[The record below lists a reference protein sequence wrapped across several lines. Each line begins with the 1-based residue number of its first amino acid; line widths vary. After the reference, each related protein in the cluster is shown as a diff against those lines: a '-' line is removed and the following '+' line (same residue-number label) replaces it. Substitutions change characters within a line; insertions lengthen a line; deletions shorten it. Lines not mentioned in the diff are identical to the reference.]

1 MDAPRANERSPLWSV
16 GVNLPSLPSLT
27 KDLTVDVAVVGGGV
41 TGLTAGLLLQRA
53 GKSVAIL
60 ERYGVA
66 GGVSGRTT
74 AHLTEALDT
83 RYHTLNSDFGEGGA
97 RLAALGTRQAIDR
110 IAAFVREEKIE
121 CDHGVAPGY
130 LFSETEDDVP
140 LLEKERDAAV
150 AAGLYVEL
158 TRGAP
163 LPFKV
168 AAALRFPNQA
178 QIQPTAYLKGMA
190 RSFQQAG
197 GKIFEGTSVTT
208 IEDGES
214 CHLVTNHGTVH
225 ARSVIV
231 AAHAPLTRVALQTKV
246 AHYNTYVIAF
256 PASLPRA
263 LFWDTE
269 DPYHYIRTARIEG
282 TDYVILGGEDHKTGQ
297 ETKTEDRYESLLR
310 YARSRFGV
318 TAATHTWSSQVLEP
332 VDGLPYIGKSPGQEN
347 VYVATGYSGNGIT
360 FGTLAGIML
369 DQAVRGQD
377 HPLTALL
384 APSRFKPLASA
395 REYVTENIDYPLHF
409 VGDRL
414 KPADASSVDEVG
426 RGEGKLVRHGAEKLA
441 VYRDEDGKI
450 HALSPVCTHLGGH
463 VHWNSA
469 EKSWDCPCHGARF
482 GIDGSVLH
490 GPALTPLECKK
501 IG

>member
-1 MDAPRANERSPLWSV
+1 MDAPRAIERSPLWSE
-16 GVNLPSLPSLT
+16 GVNLPSLPPLT
-27 KDLTVDVAVVGGGV
+27 QDYAVDVAVVGGGI
-41 TGLTAGLLLQRA
+41 TGLTAALLLQRG
-53 GKSVAIL
+53 GKRVAIL
-60 ERYGVA
+60 ERYGVSR
-66 GGVSGRTT
+66 GVTGRTT

-83 RYHTLNSDFGEGGA
+83 RYHMLTRDFGEGGA

-110 IAAFVREEKIE
+110 IAAFVRDEKIE
-121 CDHGVAPGY
+121 CDYNVVPGY
-130 LFSETEDDVP
+130 LFCETEDEVAA
-140 LLEKERDAAV
+140 LEQERDAAR
-150 AAGLYVEL
+150 AAGLYVDL

-178 QIQPTAYLKGMA
+178 QMQPTAYLKGLA
-190 RSFQQAG
+190 RSFQEAG
-197 GKIFEGTSVTT
+197 GKIFEGTSVTS
-208 IEDGES
+208 IEDGEL
-214 CHLVTNHGTVH
+214 CHLVTSEGTVS
-225 ARSVIV
+225 ARAVIV

-246 AHYNTYVIAF
+246 ARYNSYVIAF
-256 PASLPRA
+256 PGSLPRA

-269 DPYHYIRTARIEG
+269 DPYHYIRSARIQG
-282 TDYVILGGEDHKTGQ
+282 KDYVVIGGEDHKTGQ
-297 ETKTEDRYESLLR
+297 ETKTEERYEALVR

-318 TAATHTWSSQVLEP
+318 TSATHTWSSEVLEP

-377 HPLTALL
+377 HPLALLL

-395 REYVTENIDYPLHF
+395 HDYLTENIDFPLHF

-414 KPADASSVDEVG
+414 KPADASSVEEVG
-426 RGEGKLVRHGAEKLA
+426 RGEGKLVRCGAEKLA
-441 VYRDEDGKI
+441 VYRDANGKV

-501 IG
+501 LA

>member
-1 MDAPRANERSPLWSV
+1 MDAPRANERSPLWSE
-16 GVNLPSLPSLT
+16 GVNLPSLPPLT
-27 KDLTVDVAVVGGGV
+27 KDLTVDVAIVGGGI
-41 TGLTAGLLLQRA
+41 TDLTAALLLRRA
-53 GKSVAIL
+53 GKNVAVL
-60 ERYGVA
+60 ERH
-66 GGVSGRTT
+66 GVSAGVTGRTT

-83 RYHTLNSDFGEGGA
+83 RYHMIKRDFGERGA

-110 IAAFVREEKIE
+110 IAAFVRDEKIE
-121 CDHGVAPGY
+121 CDHSVVPGY
-130 LFSETEDDVP
+130 LFSETEDDVAA
-140 LLEKERDAAV
+140 LEKERDAAQ

-178 QIQPTAYLKGMA
+178 QIQPTAYLKGMT
-190 RSFQQAG
+190 RSFLQAG
-197 GKIFEGTSVTT
+197 GKVFEGTSVTS
-208 IEDGES
+208 IEDGEL
-214 CHLVTNHGTVH
+214 CHLMTSQGTVS
-225 ARSVIV
+225 ARAVIV

-246 AHYNTYVIAF
+246 AHYNSYVIAF
-256 PASLPRA
+256 PGSLPRA

-269 DPYHYIRTARIEG
+269 DPYHYLRSARIGG
-282 TDYVILGGEDHKTGQ
+282 TDYIVIGGEDHKTGQ
-297 ETKTEDRYESLLR
+297 ETRTEERYESLVR

-318 TAATHTWSSQVLEP
+318 TSATHTWSSEVLEP

-395 REYVTENIDYPLHF
+395 HDYLTENIDFPLHF

-426 RGEGKLVRHGAEKLA
+426 RGEGKLVRCGAEKLA
-441 VYRDEDGKI
+441 VYRDANGKV

-501 IG
+501 LA